1 MYTVVYVNK
10 VAEGG
15 GGGGGSKEEPF
26 FNVKDFPIHTYLV
39 TVGCG

>member
-10 VAEGG
+10 VAE
-15 GGGGGSKEEPF
+15 GGGGSKEEPF

-39 TVGCG
+39 PVGCG